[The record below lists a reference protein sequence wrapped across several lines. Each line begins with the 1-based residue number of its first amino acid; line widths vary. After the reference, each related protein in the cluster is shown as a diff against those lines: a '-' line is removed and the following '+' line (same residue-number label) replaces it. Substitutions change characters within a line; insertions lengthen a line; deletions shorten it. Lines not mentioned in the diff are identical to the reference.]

1 MTMMPNR
8 SLFNIQSSKITAR
21 ARSRSGGD
29 GKLSPG
35 VPFSGQ
41 KRGLD
46 QEELAR
52 GIGLSHPTM
61 TRLVPADSSHRG
73 DSVDTNFFQIER
85 FLKK

>member
-8 SLFNIQSSKITAR
+8 SLFNIQSSKIPAR
-21 ARSRSGGD
+21 ARTSPCGSPNVR
-29 GKLSPG
+29 PG

-61 TRLVPADSSHRG
+61 TRLVPADSSRRRDA
-73 DSVDTNFFQIER
+73 DSQ
-85 FLKK
+85 KKIDSN